1 MKWPLLFVA
10 LFLPGCA
17 GTWSSGEPLY
27 PKDWPPIAAAHDRAH
42 PDISGTYRAVS
53 DPVGPMEYAP
63 GDAPREMIFFIS
75 YGDPKTPPIVGR
87 RILPWHLIGF
97 QDEKHAGVLKEL
109 EAFSAALRR
118 DAQHPDGQD
127 DLGWVR
133 LSNATRGE
141 TNVLTME
148 CGVDREPMVTATL
161 IPTPKQTPVEWLTK
175 MPGGYRILEDGAYEI
190 NSSFPASALEHFPDS
205 NPHAAGTFRFYRTTD
220 GSLVM
225 LESLHY
231 APAGGEVTFQKWW
244 RWRRVDEHSAPIRL

>member
-1 MKWPLLFVA
+1 MKWLLLFVA

-17 GTWSSGEPLY
+17 GTWCSGEPLY
-27 PKDWPPIAAAHDRAH
+27 PKDWPPIVAAATDHAPADL
-42 PDISGTYRAVS
+42 SGTYRAVS
-53 DPVGPMEYAP
+53 DPVGPMEYGP

-75 YGDPKTPPIVGR
+75 YGDPKTPPVVGR

-97 QDEKHAGVLKEL
+97 QDEKHADVLKQL
-109 EAFSAALRR
+109 EAFSVALKP

-133 LSNATRGE
+133 LKCSRPGESNGII
-141 TNVLTME
+141 ME
-148 CGVDREPMVTATL
+148 CGVDREPMVTTTL
-161 IPTPKQTPVEWLTK
+161 VPTPKQTPVDWLTT

-205 NPHAAGTFRFYRTTD
+205 TRNAAGTFRFYRTAD

-225 LESLHY
+225 LESLHF

-244 RWRRVDEHSAPIRL
+244 HWRRIE